1 MVWERAKKKLF
12 WPAACV
18 YDKLCGAHKQQYRI
32 SFDISRCAG
41 WQRETRRRV
50 KTTTNLVPACW
61 RTILMY
67 VCLRPAFWLSR
78 TLVSNLRKLEFANL
92 SLPAVRP
99 RAGASVCSQPEK
111 LLRVA
116 ILSALLL
123 LALYVPHTL
132 HSFKK
137 KQAEHTHCTRWGRQL
152 IKVPGL
158 NHNFM
163 PHEILNLVYKV
174 VGN

>member
-1 MVWERAKKKLF
+1 MESEKKLF

-67 VCLRPAFWLSR
+67 VCAQWRRRVLAFEEPS
-78 TLVSNLRKLEFANL
+78 SASLRKLEFANL
-92 SLPAVRP
+92 LLPAVLCW
-99 RAGASVCSQPEK
+99 SVCLFAVWKIAACCRFERS
-111 LLRVA
+111 VA
-116 ILSALLL
+116 G
-123 LALYVPHTL
+123 YHTL
-132 HSFKK
+132 CIVLKK
-137 KQAEHTHCTRWGRQL
+137 ASAERTHTRWDQQL
-152 IKVPGL
+152 IKVLSL

-163 PHEILNLVYKV
+163 PHGVLNWVK
-174 VGN
+174 GG